1 MPEEYRIRPV
11 STGWKIPF
19 NLALLFHI
27 LLLSSAIIL
36 PKYIQNKPKLPAFTS
51 VDLINISEILPL
63 PEAPIPQAAAPP
75 KTSAPSSVKIKKL
88 QTVEPKK
95 TAPIAQTIPS
105 APQAPAKAISIKPLK
120 RKLKKKIPSTA
131 NTHEKQLKKQAAEKR
146 RLLAEQHLQQQQLE
160 AQSRRLQE
168 EAERQRAIADT
179 EAQLAA
185 SEAIDLLRQSLRADA
200 ANSEVKNG
208 LSRTRRSGG
217 SSSTL
222 EAQYFASIFGHLHQY
237 WSLPEIK
244 QWDPNLTAIVVI
256 QIAKNGMISK
266 HHFEKSSGDRVFD
279 QFVSRTIED
288 ANPLPAIP
296 GALREQ
302 QYTLGLRFKPGN
314 IQ

>member
-1 MPEEYRIRPV
+1 VPEEYRIRPV

-19 NLALLFHI
+19 NLALVFHI
-27 LLLSSAIIL
+27 LLLSSAIVL
-36 PKYIQNKPKLPAFTS
+36 PKYIQNRPKLPAFTS

-63 PEAPIPQAAAPP
+63 QEASAPQSTAPP
-75 KTSAPSSVKIKKL
+75 KTTTPSSVTIKKL
-88 QTVEPKK
+88 QTVMPKK
-95 TAPIAQTIPS
+95 LAPIAQTKTDS
-105 APQAPAKAISIKPLK
+105 QAPAEAISIKPLK
-120 RKLKKKIPSTA
+120 RKLKKKISPTA
-131 NTHEKQLKKQAAEKR
+131 NTHEKQLKKQAIEKR
-146 RLLAEQHLQQQQLE
+146 RLVAEQQQLE
-160 AQSRRLQE
+160 AQSRRLQQ
-168 EAERQRAIADT
+168 EADRQRAIADT

-208 LSRTRRSGG
+208 VSRPRRSSGG

-237 WSLPEIK
+237 WSLPDIK
-244 QWDPNLTAIVVI
+244 QWDPDLTAVVVI
-256 QIAKNGMISK
+256 QIAKNGTISS
-266 HHFEKSSGDRVFD
+266 HRFEKSSGDRVFD